1 MSPVQSLE
9 VIGFKKETTFG
20 TFLPPTSF
28 VPGTATFNTNTKI
41 IRPTQSRGVRGFPI
55 DGIVGLEAGVQIT
68 AELIG
73 DVLSDLVAGSFG
85 VGSDVVT
92 GSAGVGFTHTLTPQ
106 GQLPSYS
113 VEVDHDI
120 SAQVLARQTA
130 GCQVASWTLKAT
142 NQQLATLDFQ
152 LIGQRELT
160 PTTPGLP
167 SNPTPVITTVQPFD
181 FSLLAA
187 TYKAVSTT
195 QLADLTLGF
204 DNQVQRV
211 FTNNQQLYVSRLVPT
226 MRNVTFQTTLDFL
239 DTVFYADWIVG
250 NRQLAFNL
258 TFTSLANIVGATNP
272 YQIVFNLPGLRP
284 NGQFNLQSANDVL
297 NQQITWSATV
307 NGPNEINSVW
317 RNSEAGALA

>member
-20 TFLPPTSF
+20 TFVTPTNY
-28 VPGTATFNTNTKI
+28 VPGTATFGTNTKI
-41 IRPTQSRGVRGFPI
+41 IRPAQSRGIRAFPI
-55 DGIVGLEAGVQIT
+55 DGIVGLEAGVTIT

-73 DVLSDLVAGSFG
+73 DVISQLVAGCFG
-85 VGSDVVT
+85 TGSDVVT

-113 VEVDHDI
+113 IEIDHDI
-120 SAQVLARQTA
+120 SAQVLARQMA
-130 GCQVASWTLKAT
+130 GGQVSQWTLRAT
-142 NQQLATLDFQ
+142 NQQLATCEFQ
-152 LIGQRELT
+152 LVGQRELT
-160 PTTPGLP
+160 PATPGLP
-167 SNPTPVITTVQPFD
+167 TNPTPVITTIQPMD

-187 TYKAVSTT
+187 TYKTVATT
-195 QLADLTLGF
+195 QLADLTLTF

-226 MRNVTFQTTLDFL
+226 MRNIGFQTTLDFL
-239 DTVFYADWIVG
+239 DTNFYSDWLVG
-250 NRQLAFNL
+250 NRFLAFQL
-258 TFTSLANIVGATNP
+258 TFQSLANIVGASNP
-272 YQIVFNLPGLRP
+272 YTIVINLPGLRP

-307 NGPNEINSVW
+307 NGPNEINATW
-317 RNSEAGALA
+317 RNSETGALA